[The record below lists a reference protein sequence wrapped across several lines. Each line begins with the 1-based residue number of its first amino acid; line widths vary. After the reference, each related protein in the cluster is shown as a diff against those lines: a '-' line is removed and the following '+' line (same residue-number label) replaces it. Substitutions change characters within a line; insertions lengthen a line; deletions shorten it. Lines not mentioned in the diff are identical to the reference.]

1 MMGFVAMVLVVLVYA
16 ANFVAV
22 RYSVQHG
29 LTSFDLAALRFAAA
43 GVLLLPY
50 LFTIGIRD
58 LGGIGWRR
66 GLTLACLAGAPYSV
80 VFFLGMS
87 RAPAAHGAVL
97 NPGLVPSV
105 VFLVLVALGRDVF
118 SSRRALS
125 LALIV
130 VGLVL
135 VTQTAFTTRG
145 EMLAGDAL
153 LLATGVSWGLFT
165 VLLRLWDVRPLQAA
179 AIVSVISMVY
189 LPAYFALWYHGVAA
203 SVPHMIGQAILQ
215 GVFNSAIAI
224 ILLTFAVRRLGAQIA
239 ALFSP
244 AIPVLTTLLAI
255 PLLGEVPT
263 PAQWMGVLIV
273 FAGMLSAA
281 MPRSVRLSAFARHE
295 PRPSCGEIEP

>member
-1 MMGFVAMVLVVLVYA
+1 MAGFFAMVLVVLVYA
-16 ANFVAV
+16 INFVAV

-29 LTSFDLAALRFAAA
+29 LTSFDLAALRFGAA
-43 GVLLLPY
+43 GALLLPY
-50 LFTIGIRD
+50 LFSIGIRD

-66 GLTLACLAGAPYSV
+66 GMVLASLAGAPYAV
-80 VFFLGMS
+80 VFFLGLS

-105 VFLVLVALGRDVF
+105 VFLVLLALGHEHF
-118 SSRRALS
+118 SLRRAVS
-125 LALIV
+125 LVCIA
-130 VGLVL
+130 VGLIL

-145 EMLAGDAL
+145 SVLVGDAL
-153 LLATGVSWGLFT
+153 LLLTGISWGVFT
-165 VLLRLWDVRPLQAA
+165 VLLRVWEVRPLQAA

-189 LPAYFALWYHGVAA
+189 LPVYFAVWYRGVAA
-203 SVPHMIGQAILQ
+203 SLPHVVAQAFLQ
-215 GVFNSAIAI
+215 GVFNSAVAI
-224 ILLTFAVRRLGAQIA
+224 VLLTFAVRRLGAQLT

-263 PAQWMGVLIV
+263 VGQWMGVLMV

-281 MPRSVRLSAFARHE
+281 VTT
-295 PRPSCGEIEP
+295 